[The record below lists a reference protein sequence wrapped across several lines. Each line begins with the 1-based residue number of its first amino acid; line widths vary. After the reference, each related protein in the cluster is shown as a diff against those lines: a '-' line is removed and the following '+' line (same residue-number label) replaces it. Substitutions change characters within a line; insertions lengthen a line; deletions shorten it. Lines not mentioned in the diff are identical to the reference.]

1 MTSHLSSDTQ
11 TCLISGTGWKE
22 EKEQKGGGGV
32 VHLCRGTS
40 YRLRGLKIPRKTG
53 RKVSVRRMI
62 KYMEEEELEMHLTV
76 RVAFN

>member
-11 TCLISGTGWKE
+11 ACLISGTGWKE
-22 EKEQKGGGGV
+22 EKEQKGGGGGVV

-53 RKVSVRRMI
+53 RKVSVRKMI
-62 KYMEEEELEMHLTV
+62 KYMEEEEMHLTV

>member
-1 MTSHLSSDTQ
+1 MVRGGKKKKSKK
-11 TCLISGTGWKE
+11 GGEGW
-22 EKEQKGGGGV
+22 GGGV

-53 RKVSVRRMI
+53 RKESVRRMI
-62 KYMEEEELEMHLTV
+62 KYMEEEEMHLAV

>member
-1 MTSHLSSDTQ
+1 MVRGGKKKKS
-11 TCLISGTGWKE
+11 KR
-22 EKEQKGGGGV
+22 GGGGV

>member
-1 MTSHLSSDTQ
+1 MVRGGKRKKS
-11 TCLISGTGWKE
+11 K
-22 EKEQKGGGGV
+22 KGGGGV

-62 KYMEEEELEMHLTV
+62 KYMEEEEMHLAV

>member
-1 MTSHLSSDTQ
+1 MVRGGKKKKSKR
-11 TCLISGTGWKE
+11 G
-22 EKEQKGGGGV
+22 GGGGV
-32 VHLCRGTS
+32 AHLCYGTS

-62 KYMEEEELEMHLTV
+62 KYMEEEEMHLTV

>member
-1 MTSHLSSDTQ
+1 MVRGGKKKKSKK
-11 TCLISGTGWKE
+11 GGGG
-22 EKEQKGGGGV
+22 GGGGV

-62 KYMEEEELEMHLTV
+62 KYMEEEEMHLAV